1 MLLLSSYTVMC
12 LVFAQHFSMH
22 HLGILLGFFI
32 AVLAIDCDERRIGVD
47 DWPAWCATMADQF
60 AGKLGVKKAR
70 NYLIMLKA
78 LALGAML
85 ISVYWTINASI
96 CDIRYEYS
104 SSRTVAS
111 FIKTNHLEQYRWMAG
126 WTRINSMNAS
136 PDVKARIKQG
146 GYCANGK
153 DCIDYTSWVSGTLV
167 TADPYFKRTLMSNAY
182 KGRSYISWE
191 WCIDPYAGKQDIETW
206 RSWGEP
212 EFYDTIYQ
220 PFFFSALGYDR
231 NDYTKIRIAETVTPW
246 KDQRSRGSV
255 EIYVRNDIYKNVL
268 HSPDTGIAWPDAAG
282 NVKPQIETMQGIRQT
297 AQDSITFAQGLDDPD
312 RFAAHIETVQ
322 QYMDD
327 YDRLAD
333 TKQIKYLLSDN
344 LQERIIGLL
353 YRNQQRTIIDSMR
366 VAAHNL
372 DAQTKELLSAV
383 DAAMADDFSQHAA
396 QWLLQVDDP
405 TQVNELIDRYGKQ
418 REYSSMREML
428 TGLESLHKLRSDVK
442 QQVSSAVNN
451 LHSEEAS
458 AAAIAVPERNGDL
471 DPAGWYT
478 LATNVVSTMGVQ
490 IEQTMEF
497 NCGGQ
502 SGENPSG
509 FVAAYYCQMPDRSQ
523 RNVVHILTTHP
534 DWTQTA
540 RSPWLV
546 DMVKHELSHR
556 SIMISCGT
564 TQPTIAA
571 DRTEAVTNSY
581 SVLFF
586 GADRDR
592 ITNQQQ
598 GVAEYAMD
606 ASSDQLATAIHDGNC
621 G

>member
-1 MLLLSSYTVMC
+1 MLYHNPNSRGRRNTIRIVGV
-12 LVFAQHFSMH
+12 LV
-22 HLGILLGFFI
+22 
-32 AVLAIDCDERRIGVD
+32 VLAVIAGV
-47 DWPAWCATMADQF
+47 ANFLHAT
-60 AGKLGVKKAR
+60 
-70 NYLIMLKA
+70 
-78 LALGAML
+78 
-85 ISVYWTINASI
+85 
-96 CDIRYEYS
+96 
-104 SSRTVAS
+104 
-111 FIKTNHLEQYRWMAG
+111 
-126 WTRINSMNAS
+126 
-136 PDVKARIKQG
+136 
-146 GYCANGK
+146 
-153 DCIDYTSWVSGTLV
+153 TS
-167 TADPYFKRTLMSNAY
+167 
-182 KGRSYISWE
+182 E
-191 WCIDPYAGKQDIETW
+191 
-206 RSWGEP
+206 
-212 EFYDTIYQ
+212 
-220 PFFFSALGYDR
+220 
-231 NDYTKIRIAETVTPW
+231 
-246 KDQRSRGSV
+246 
-255 EIYVRNDIYKNVL
+255 
-268 HSPDTGIAWPDAAG
+268 AAG

-322 QYMDD
+322 QCMDD

-333 TKQIKYLLSDN
+333 AKQIKYLLSDN

-372 DAQTKELLSAV
+372 DGQTKELLSAV

-405 TQVNELIDRYGKQ
+405 TQANELIDRYGKQ
-418 REYSSMREML
+418 RAYASMREML
-428 TGLESLHKLRSDVK
+428 ADLRSLHKLRSDVK

-458 AAAIAVPERNGDL
+458 AAIAVPERNGDL

-502 SGENPSG
+502 SGENPNG
-509 FVAAYYCQMPDRSQ
+509 FVAAYYCQMPDRTQ
-523 RNVVHILTTHP
+523 RDVVHILTTHP
-534 DWTQTA
+534 DWTQT
-540 RSPWLV
+540 
-546 DMVKHELSHR
+546 
-556 SIMISCGT
+556 GT

-586 GADRDR
+586 GADRNR
-592 ITNQQQ
+592 IADQQQ

-606 ASSDQLATAIHDGNC
+606 AHSDQLATAIHDGNC

>member
-1 MLLLSSYTVMC
+1 
-12 LVFAQHFSMH
+12 
-22 HLGILLGFFI
+22 
-32 AVLAIDCDERRIGVD
+32 
-47 DWPAWCATMADQF
+47 
-60 AGKLGVKKAR
+60 
-70 NYLIMLKA
+70 
-78 LALGAML
+78 
-85 ISVYWTINASI
+85 
-96 CDIRYEYS
+96 
-104 SSRTVAS
+104 
-111 FIKTNHLEQYRWMAG
+111 
-126 WTRINSMNAS
+126 
-136 PDVKARIKQG
+136 
-146 GYCANGK
+146 
-153 DCIDYTSWVSGTLV
+153 
-167 TADPYFKRTLMSNAY
+167 
-182 KGRSYISWE
+182 
-191 WCIDPYAGKQDIETW
+191 
-206 RSWGEP
+206 
-212 EFYDTIYQ
+212 
-220 PFFFSALGYDR
+220 
-231 NDYTKIRIAETVTPW
+231 
-246 KDQRSRGSV
+246 
-255 EIYVRNDIYKNVL
+255 
-268 HSPDTGIAWPDAAG
+268 
-282 NVKPQIETMQGIRQT
+282 
-297 AQDSITFAQGLDDPD
+297 
-312 RFAAHIETVQ
+312 
-322 QYMDD
+322 MDD

-344 LQERIIGLL
+344 PQERIIGLL
-353 YRNQQRTIIDSMR
+353 YRDQQRTIIDSMR

-442 QQVSSAVNN
+442 QQVSSAVSN

-478 LATNVVSTMGVQ
+478 LATNVASTMGVQ

-502 SGENPSG
+502 SGENPNG
-509 FVAAYYCQMPDRSQ
+509 FVAAYYCQMPDRTQ
-523 RNVVHILTTHP
+523 RDVVHILTTHP
-534 DWTQTA
+534 GWTQTA

-556 SIMISCGT
+556 SIMVSCGT

-586 GADRDR
+586 GADRNR
-592 ITNQQQ
+592 IADQQQ

-606 ASSDQLATAIHDGNC
+606 AHSDQLATAIHDGNC

>member
-1 MLLLSSYTVMC
+1 MPYHNPNSRSRRNVLRIVGV
-12 LVFAQHFSMH
+12 LV
-22 HLGILLGFFI
+22 
-32 AVLAIDCDERRIGVD
+32 VLAVIAGV
-47 DWPAWCATMADQF
+47 ANFLHAT
-60 AGKLGVKKAR
+60 
-70 NYLIMLKA
+70 
-78 LALGAML
+78 
-85 ISVYWTINASI
+85 
-96 CDIRYEYS
+96 
-104 SSRTVAS
+104 
-111 FIKTNHLEQYRWMAG
+111 
-126 WTRINSMNAS
+126 
-136 PDVKARIKQG
+136 
-146 GYCANGK
+146 
-153 DCIDYTSWVSGTLV
+153 TS
-167 TADPYFKRTLMSNAY
+167 
-182 KGRSYISWE
+182 E
-191 WCIDPYAGKQDIETW
+191 
-206 RSWGEP
+206 
-212 EFYDTIYQ
+212 
-220 PFFFSALGYDR
+220 
-231 NDYTKIRIAETVTPW
+231 
-246 KDQRSRGSV
+246 
-255 EIYVRNDIYKNVL
+255 
-268 HSPDTGIAWPDAAG
+268 AAG
-282 NVKPQIETMQGIRQT
+282 NVKPQIETMLGIRQT
-297 AQDSITFAQGLDDPD
+297 AQGSITFAPGLDAPA

-322 QYMDD
+322 QCMDD

-333 TKQIKYLLSDN
+333 AKQIKYLLSDN

-372 DAQTKELLSAV
+372 DGQTKELLSAV

-405 TQVNELIDRYGKQ
+405 TQANELIDRYGKQ
-418 REYSSMREML
+418 RAYASMREML
-428 TGLESLHKLRSDVK
+428 ADLRSLHKLRSDVK
-442 QQVSSAVNN
+442 QQVSTAVSN
-451 LHSEEAS
+451 LHNAEAA

-478 LATNVVSTMGVQ
+478 LATNVASTMGVQ

-523 RNVVHILTTHP
+523 RNVVHMLTTHP

>member
-1 MLLLSSYTVMC
+1 MPYHNPNSRSRRNVLRIVGV
-12 LVFAQHFSMH
+12 LV
-22 HLGILLGFFI
+22 
-32 AVLAIDCDERRIGVD
+32 VLAVIAGV
-47 DWPAWCATMADQF
+47 ANFLHAT
-60 AGKLGVKKAR
+60 
-70 NYLIMLKA
+70 
-78 LALGAML
+78 
-85 ISVYWTINASI
+85 
-96 CDIRYEYS
+96 
-104 SSRTVAS
+104 
-111 FIKTNHLEQYRWMAG
+111 
-126 WTRINSMNAS
+126 
-136 PDVKARIKQG
+136 
-146 GYCANGK
+146 
-153 DCIDYTSWVSGTLV
+153 TS
-167 TADPYFKRTLMSNAY
+167 
-182 KGRSYISWE
+182 E
-191 WCIDPYAGKQDIETW
+191 
-206 RSWGEP
+206 
-212 EFYDTIYQ
+212 
-220 PFFFSALGYDR
+220 
-231 NDYTKIRIAETVTPW
+231 
-246 KDQRSRGSV
+246 
-255 EIYVRNDIYKNVL
+255 
-268 HSPDTGIAWPDAAG
+268 AAG

-322 QYMDD
+322 QCMDD

-333 TKQIKYLLSDN
+333 AKQIKYLLSDN
-344 LQERIIGLL
+344 LQERII
-353 YRNQQRTIIDSMR
+353 IDSMR

-372 DAQTKELLSAV
+372 DGQTKELLSAV

-405 TQVNELIDRYGKQ
+405 TQANELIDRYGKQ

-502 SGENPSG
+502 SGENPNG
-509 FVAAYYCQMPDRSQ
+509 FVAAYYCQMPDRTQ
-523 RNVVHILTTHP
+523 RDVVHILTTHP

-586 GADRDR
+586 GADRNR
-592 ITNQQQ
+592 IADQQQ

-606 ASSDQLATAIHDGNC
+606 AHSDQLATAIHDGNC

>member
-1 MLLLSSYTVMC
+1 MLYHNPNSRGRRNVLRIVGV
-12 LVFAQHFSMH
+12 LV
-22 HLGILLGFFI
+22 
-32 AVLAIDCDERRIGVD
+32 VLAVI
-47 DWPAWCATMADQF
+47 A
-60 AGKLGVKKAR
+60 
-70 NYLIMLKA
+70 
-78 LALGAML
+78 
-85 ISVYWTINASI
+85 SVANFL
-96 CDIRYEYS
+96 
-104 SSRTVAS
+104 RT
-111 FIKTNHLEQYRWMAG
+111 T
-126 WTRINSMNAS
+126 
-136 PDVKARIKQG
+136 
-146 GYCANGK
+146 
-153 DCIDYTSWVSGTLV
+153 TSDAVS
-167 TADPYFKRTLMSNAY
+167 
-182 KGRSYISWE
+182 
-191 WCIDPYAGKQDIETW
+191 
-206 RSWGEP
+206 
-212 EFYDTIYQ
+212 
-220 PFFFSALGYDR
+220 
-231 NDYTKIRIAETVTPW
+231 
-246 KDQRSRGSV
+246 
-255 EIYVRNDIYKNVL
+255 
-268 HSPDTGIAWPDAAG
+268 
-282 NVKPQIETMQGIRQT
+282 NVKPQIETMQDIRQT
-297 AQDSITFAQGLDDPD
+297 AQDSITFAQSLDDPD
-312 RFAAHIETVQ
+312 QFAAHIETVQ

-344 LQERIIGLL
+344 PQERIIGLL
-353 YRNQQRTIIDSMR
+353 YRDQQRTIIDSMR

-442 QQVSSAVNN
+442 QQVSSAVSN

-502 SGENPSG
+502 SGENPNG
-509 FVAAYYCQMPDRSQ
+509 FVAAYYCQMPDRTQ
-523 RNVVHILTTHP
+523 RDVVHTLTTHP
-534 DWTQTA
+534 GWTQTA

-556 SIMISCGT
+556 SIMVSCGT

-586 GADRDR
+586 GADRNR
-592 ITNQQQ
+592 IADQQQ

-606 ASSDQLATAIHDGNC
+606 AHSDQLATAIHDGNC

>member
-1 MLLLSSYTVMC
+1 MPYHNPNSRSRRNVLRIVGV
-12 LVFAQHFSMH
+12 LV
-22 HLGILLGFFI
+22 
-32 AVLAIDCDERRIGVD
+32 VLAVIAGV
-47 DWPAWCATMADQF
+47 ANFLHAT
-60 AGKLGVKKAR
+60 
-70 NYLIMLKA
+70 
-78 LALGAML
+78 
-85 ISVYWTINASI
+85 
-96 CDIRYEYS
+96 
-104 SSRTVAS
+104 
-111 FIKTNHLEQYRWMAG
+111 
-126 WTRINSMNAS
+126 
-136 PDVKARIKQG
+136 
-146 GYCANGK
+146 
-153 DCIDYTSWVSGTLV
+153 TS
-167 TADPYFKRTLMSNAY
+167 
-182 KGRSYISWE
+182 E
-191 WCIDPYAGKQDIETW
+191 
-206 RSWGEP
+206 
-212 EFYDTIYQ
+212 
-220 PFFFSALGYDR
+220 
-231 NDYTKIRIAETVTPW
+231 
-246 KDQRSRGSV
+246 
-255 EIYVRNDIYKNVL
+255 
-268 HSPDTGIAWPDAAG
+268 AAG

-322 QYMDD
+322 QCMDD

-333 TKQIKYLLSDN
+333 AKQIKYLLSDN

-372 DAQTKELLSAV
+372 DGQTKELLSAV

-405 TQVNELIDRYGKQ
+405 TQANELIDRYGKQ

-471 DPAGWYT
+471 DPAGWYM

-502 SGENPSG
+502 SGENPNG
-509 FVAAYYCQMPDRSQ
+509 FVAAYYCQMPDRTQ
-523 RNVVHILTTHP
+523 RDVVHILTTHP

-586 GADRDR
+586 GADRNR
-592 ITNQQQ
+592 IADQQQ

-606 ASSDQLATAIHDGNC
+606 AHSDQLATAIHDGNC

>member
-1 MLLLSSYTVMC
+1 MPYHNPNSRSRRNVLRIVGV
-12 LVFAQHFSMH
+12 LV
-22 HLGILLGFFI
+22 
-32 AVLAIDCDERRIGVD
+32 VLAVIAGV
-47 DWPAWCATMADQF
+47 ANFLHAT
-60 AGKLGVKKAR
+60 
-70 NYLIMLKA
+70 
-78 LALGAML
+78 
-85 ISVYWTINASI
+85 
-96 CDIRYEYS
+96 
-104 SSRTVAS
+104 
-111 FIKTNHLEQYRWMAG
+111 
-126 WTRINSMNAS
+126 
-136 PDVKARIKQG
+136 
-146 GYCANGK
+146 
-153 DCIDYTSWVSGTLV
+153 TS
-167 TADPYFKRTLMSNAY
+167 
-182 KGRSYISWE
+182 E
-191 WCIDPYAGKQDIETW
+191 
-206 RSWGEP
+206 
-212 EFYDTIYQ
+212 
-220 PFFFSALGYDR
+220 
-231 NDYTKIRIAETVTPW
+231 
-246 KDQRSRGSV
+246 
-255 EIYVRNDIYKNVL
+255 
-268 HSPDTGIAWPDAAG
+268 AAG

-540 RSPWLV
+540 RSPLAGGHGQARTFAPF
-546 DMVKHELSHR
+546 DHDLLRHHATDNR
-556 SIMISCGT
+556 SRPYGGG
-564 TQPTIAA
+564 
-571 DRTEAVTNSY
+571 DEFLFGAV
-581 SVLFF
+581 F

>member
-1 MLLLSSYTVMC
+1 M
-12 LVFAQHFSMH
+12 
-22 HLGILLGFFI
+22 I
-32 AVLAIDCDERRIGVD
+32 
-47 DWPAWCATMADQF
+47 
-60 AGKLGVKKAR
+60 
-70 NYLIMLKA
+70 
-78 LALGAML
+78 
-85 ISVYWTINASI
+85 
-96 CDIRYEYS
+96 
-104 SSRTVAS
+104 
-111 FIKTNHLEQYRWMAG
+111 
-126 WTRINSMNAS
+126 
-136 PDVKARIKQG
+136 
-146 GYCANGK
+146 
-153 DCIDYTSWVSGTLV
+153 
-167 TADPYFKRTLMSNAY
+167 
-182 KGRSYISWE
+182 
-191 WCIDPYAGKQDIETW
+191 
-206 RSWGEP
+206 
-212 EFYDTIYQ
+212 
-220 PFFFSALGYDR
+220 
-231 NDYTKIRIAETVTPW
+231 
-246 KDQRSRGSV
+246 
-255 EIYVRNDIYKNVL
+255 
-268 HSPDTGIAWPDAAG
+268 
-282 NVKPQIETMQGIRQT
+282 
-297 AQDSITFAQGLDDPD
+297 PD

-322 QYMDD
+322 QCMDD

-333 TKQIKYLLSDN
+333 AKQIKYLLSDN

-366 VAAHNL
+366 MAAHNL
-372 DAQTKELLSAV
+372 DGQTKELLSAV

-405 TQVNELIDRYGKQ
+405 TQANELIDRYGKQ

-471 DPAGWYT
+471 RSGRMVHARHERGINDGRADR
-478 LATNVVSTMGVQ
+478 
-490 IEQTMEF
+490 QTMEF

-502 SGENPSG
+502 SGENPNG
-509 FVAAYYCQMPDRSQ
+509 FVAAYYCQMPDRTQ
-523 RNVVHILTTHP
+523 RDVVHILTTHP

-586 GADRDR
+586 GARSQPHRRPAAGRRRIRDGCAQR
-592 ITNQQQ
+592 PA
-598 GVAEYAMD
+598 GH
-606 ASSDQLATAIHDGNC
+606 SHPRWQLRVM
-621 G
+621 

>member
-1 MLLLSSYTVMC
+1 MPYHNPNSRSRRNVLRIVGV
-12 LVFAQHFSMH
+12 LV
-22 HLGILLGFFI
+22 
-32 AVLAIDCDERRIGVD
+32 VLAVIAGV
-47 DWPAWCATMADQF
+47 ANFLHAT
-60 AGKLGVKKAR
+60 
-70 NYLIMLKA
+70 
-78 LALGAML
+78 
-85 ISVYWTINASI
+85 
-96 CDIRYEYS
+96 
-104 SSRTVAS
+104 
-111 FIKTNHLEQYRWMAG
+111 
-126 WTRINSMNAS
+126 
-136 PDVKARIKQG
+136 
-146 GYCANGK
+146 
-153 DCIDYTSWVSGTLV
+153 TS
-167 TADPYFKRTLMSNAY
+167 
-182 KGRSYISWE
+182 E
-191 WCIDPYAGKQDIETW
+191 
-206 RSWGEP
+206 
-212 EFYDTIYQ
+212 
-220 PFFFSALGYDR
+220 
-231 NDYTKIRIAETVTPW
+231 
-246 KDQRSRGSV
+246 
-255 EIYVRNDIYKNVL
+255 
-268 HSPDTGIAWPDAAG
+268 AAG
-282 NVKPQIETMQGIRQT
+282 NVKPQIETMQDIRQT
-297 AQDSITFAQGLDDPD
+297 AQDSITFAQSLDDPD
-312 RFAAHIETVQ
+312 QFAAHIETVQ

-523 RNVVHILTTHP
+523 RNVVHMLTTHP

-546 DMVKHELSHR
+546 HGQARALAPLDHDLLRHHATDNRSRPHR
-556 SIMISCGT
+556 GG
-564 TQPTIAA
+564 
-571 DRTEAVTNSY
+571 DEF
-581 SVLFF
+581 LF
-586 GADRDR
+586 GAVFRGRSQPHRRPAAGRRRIRDGCAQR
-592 ITNQQQ
+592 PA
-598 GVAEYAMD
+598 GH
-606 ASSDQLATAIHDGNC
+606 SHPRWQLRVM
-621 G
+621 